1 MLLFSTIL
9 GINDT
14 MKKDD
19 FIRLVI
25 EWNCESEYQ
34 SNIIPNLQWNGEY
47 NKRFGDENL
56 WLDIQEYR
64 NENIVAVR
72 YEKRTPDGV
81 IWDTD
86 YVMNFNSMKMSIR
99 LDRSYREEALT
110 MDPKFSTPHF
120 ITLLINHG
128 YLEDDGIFPVERE
141 PVFITDDRIEILAE
155 IINGKVK
162 YRLPVVYVSKTYSD
176 ENPVSVEWLASRL
189 KGVAHVLVEES
200 TRQNK
205 KLKELCNRKNEYY
218 GAIGVYFFN
227 KAIGNRR
234 FLYHKANGESEILL
248 EKVIRLVIQYS
259 NSQLVDTLYT
269 WQGVNNALL
278 RDRLASQIKERLTAE
293 LSKKFAEDN
302 LQKLKDSRD
311 EEESQIRKE
320 AKEEADLILD
330 SFESDLEKLHDQI
343 DALTRDNERLQ
354 YENQGM
360 KNKLDNI
367 ESRPILFAGEEDDFY
382 PGELKDLILSVL
394 SNALKYLPE
403 KSRKTDVVRDIVEAN
418 NYEKTSEQRAKELK
432 ELLNNYSRMTPKL
445 HQKLKELGLEI
456 TDEGKHYKVTYF
468 GDGRYETVYA
478 KTPSDYRAGKNNVQ
492 TSIKLFF

>member
-189 KGVAHVLVEES
+189 KGVRMFWWKKVLG
-200 TRQNK
+200 K
-205 KLKELCNRKNEYY
+205 
-218 GAIGVYFFN
+218 
-227 KAIGNRR
+227 
-234 FLYHKANGESEILL
+234 
-248 EKVIRLVIQYS
+248 IR
-259 NSQLVDTLYT
+259 N
-269 WQGVNNALL
+269 
-278 RDRLASQIKERLTAE
+278 
-293 LSKKFAEDN
+293 
-302 LQKLKDSRD
+302 
-311 EEESQIRKE
+311 
-320 AKEEADLILD
+320 
-330 SFESDLEKLHDQI
+330 
-343 DALTRDNERLQ
+343 
-354 YENQGM
+354 
-360 KNKLDNI
+360 
-367 ESRPILFAGEEDDFY
+367 
-382 PGELKDLILSVL
+382 
-394 SNALKYLPE
+394 
-403 KSRKTDVVRDIVEAN
+403 
-418 NYEKTSEQRAKELK
+418 
-432 ELLNNYSRMTPKL
+432 
-445 HQKLKELGLEI
+445 
-456 TDEGKHYKVTYF
+456 
-468 GDGRYETVYA
+468 
-478 KTPSDYRAGKNNVQ
+478 
-492 TSIKLFF
+492 